1 MKQIH
6 ELPAILAN
14 QISAGEVVERPAS
27 VVKELVENAL
37 DAHSTEIDVTVADAG
52 LKTIKVV
59 DDGDGIDSSQVQ
71 TAFLRHATSK
81 ITEQR
86 DLFRVRTLGFRGE
99 ALPSISSVSNIV
111 LKTSTG
117 SVGTEIEYKGGKLV
131 SQKAAESRKGTTVI
145 VNSLFY
151 NTPARLKYL
160 SSPNTELAK
169 ISDIVNRLALSHP
182 EVAFSFISNGRE
194 LLRTSGRGDL
204 LQVLGAIYGVKTVS
218 RMQPIKSEK
227 PDISISGYVS
237 LPELTRASRNY
248 ISLILNGR
256 YVRNFPLTKAVI
268 NGYGSKLMIGRFPI
282 AVINIKLDPAL
293 IDVNVHPTKQEV
305 RISEEPRIGD
315 MVATAIR
322 DMLADK
328 QLIPDATREF
338 KKPFSPSQPARHRQ
352 PAIMSHVDSKNQPL
366 FEADSTPT
374 VALPKN
380 GDQQPIE
387 PIVVKKRS
395 DLNSPT
401 VAKFDSLLAD
411 EASAVPVFDQP
422 ASVEVANQNSKAVT
436 EHTVS
441 LQQEELVGSTS
452 QTGFPN
458 LRYVGQVH
466 GTYLVAETP
475 DNMYLV
481 DQHAAQERINY
492 EFYRK
497 AIGEVG
503 RDQQRL
509 LVPIVLDYSTS
520 DFLLISEKIPLLL
533 KLGIHLEPFGQN
545 SFIIRQHPMWFKAG
559 QEEDT
564 IKEMIDWILADH
576 RISVAAFREK
586 TAIMMSCKRA
596 IKANHHLDER
606 QAKAL
611 LQKLPECENPYNC
624 PHGRPTLV
632 KFTNADIE
640 KMFKRIQDPHR
651 TDEEIL

>member
-1 MKQIH
+1 MVDLKQIH

-27 VVKELVENAL
+27 VVKELVENAI
-37 DAHSTEIDVTVADAG
+37 DAHSTEIDITVEDSG
-52 LKTIKVV
+52 LKLIKVV

-99 ALPSISSVSNIV
+99 ALPSISSVSNV
-111 LKTSTG
+111 ELKTSTG
-117 SVGTEIEYKGGKLV
+117 SVGTGVVFKGGKFI
-131 SQKAAESRKGTTVI
+131 SQQASESRKGTTVI
-145 VNSLFY
+145 VSSLFY

-160 SSPNTELAK
+160 SSPNTELSK

-182 EVAFSFISNGRE
+182 EVSFSFISNGRE

-218 RMQPIKSEK
+218 KMQPIKSK
-227 PDISISGYVS
+227 TPDISIDGYVS
-237 LPELTRASRNY
+237 LPELTRSSRNY

-256 YVRNFPLTKAVI
+256 YVRNFPLTKSVI

-282 AVINIKLDPAL
+282 AVVNISADPAL

-305 RISEEPRIGD
+305 RISEEPKIGG
-315 MVATAIR
+315 MLSNAIR
-322 DMLADK
+322 EMLADK
-328 QLIPDATREF
+328 QLIPDATRNF
-338 KKPFSPSQPARHRQ
+338 KKSFAPSDQS
-352 PAIMSHVDSKNQPL
+352 INYSKSVIQSIPEEQPL
-366 FEADSTPT
+366 FAVNSKPVVST
-374 VALPKN
+374 K
-380 GDQQPIE
+380 QQNE
-387 PIVVKKRS
+387 VDPIVIKNRD
-395 DLNSPT
+395 DLQSPR
-401 VAKFDSLLAD
+401 VAKLDSLLSS
-411 EASAVPVFDQP
+411 EASSVPVFDESGFGVTAKVQP
-422 ASVEVANQNSKAVT
+422 KNSVQVT
-436 EHTVS
+436 KPE
-441 LQQEELVGSTS
+441 QEELVVE
-452 QTGFPN
+452 TGFPD
-458 LRYVGQVH
+458 LQYIGQIH

-475 DNMYLV
+475 NNMYLI

-492 EFYRK
+492 EYYRQ

-503 RDQQRL
+503 RAQQKL

-520 DFLLISEKIPLLL
+520 DFLLVNEKIPLLNE
-533 KLGIHLEPFGQN
+533 LGIHLEQFGQN
-545 SFIIRQHPMWFKAG
+545 SFIIREHPMWFKAG
-559 QEEDT
+559 QEEST
-564 IKEMIDWILADH
+564 IKEMIDWILSDH
-576 RISVAAFREK
+576 RLSVAAFREK

-611 LQKLPECENPYNC
+611 LAKLPECESPYNC

-632 KFTNADIE
+632 KFTNEDIE
-640 KMFKRIQDPHR
+640 KMFKRIQDPHH

>member
-1 MKQIH
+1 MVDLKQIH

-27 VVKELVENAL
+27 VVKELVENAI
-37 DAHSTEIDVTVADAG
+37 DAHSTEIDITVEDSG
-52 LKTIKVV
+52 LKLIKVV

-99 ALPSISSVSNIV
+99 ALPSISSVSNV
-111 LKTSTG
+111 ELKTSTG
-117 SVGTEIEYKGGKLV
+117 SVGTEVVFKGGKFI
-131 SQKAAESRKGTTVI
+131 SQQASESRKGTTVI
-145 VNSLFY
+145 VSSLFY

-160 SSPNTELAK
+160 SSPNTELSK

-182 EVAFSFISNGRE
+182 EVSFSFISNGRE

-218 RMQPIKSEK
+218 KMQPIKSK
-227 PDISISGYVS
+227 TPDISIDGYVS
-237 LPELTRASRNY
+237 LPELTRSSRNY

-256 YVRNFPLTKAVI
+256 YVRNFPLTKSVI

-282 AVINIKLDPAL
+282 AVVNISADPAL

-305 RISEEPRIGD
+305 RISEEPKIGG
-315 MVATAIR
+315 MLSNAIR
-322 DMLADK
+322 EMLADK
-328 QLIPDATREF
+328 QLIPDATRDF
-338 KKPFSPSQPARHRQ
+338 KKSFAPSDQS
-352 PAIMSHVDSKNQPL
+352 INYSKSVIQSIPEEQPL
-366 FEADSTPT
+366 FAVNSKPVVST
-374 VALPKN
+374 K
-380 GDQQPIE
+380 QQNE
-387 PIVVKKRS
+387 VDPIVIKNRD
-395 DLNSPT
+395 DLQSPR
-401 VAKFDSLLAD
+401 VAKLDSLLSS
-411 EASAVPVFDQP
+411 EASSVPVFDESGFGVTAKVQP
-422 ASVEVANQNSKAVT
+422 KNPVQVT
-436 EHTVS
+436 KPE
-441 LQQEELVGSTS
+441 QEELVVE
-452 QTGFPN
+452 TGFPD
-458 LRYVGQVH
+458 LQYIGQIH

-475 DNMYLV
+475 NNMYLI

-492 EFYRK
+492 EYYRK

-503 RDQQRL
+503 RAQQKL

-520 DFLLISEKIPLLL
+520 DFLLVNEKIPLLNE
-533 KLGIHLEPFGQN
+533 LGIHLEQFGQN
-545 SFIIRQHPMWFKAG
+545 SFIIREHPMWFKAG
-559 QEEDT
+559 QEEST
-564 IKEMIDWILADH
+564 IKEMVDWILSDH
-576 RISVAAFREK
+576 RLSVAAFREK

-611 LQKLPECENPYNC
+611 LAKLPECENPYNC

-632 KFTNADIE
+632 KFTNEDIE
-640 KMFKRIQDPHR
+640 KMFKRIQDPHH